1 MILCVDIGNS
11 QVKAGLYK
19 DGSLVLSNRFGTK
32 DLQSTLLKFAE
43 ANQCMQIVVASVGA
57 RDLSFLNNSPIPVF
71 RINSQTPVPLAIE
84 YKTIETLGVD
94 RLLGVVAANER
105 FKNDQI
111 LVIDAGTCVTYDIC
125 DRGVYKGGAISPGLQ
140 MRLNAMHD
148 GTARLPLLQFSMQSV
163 TIGTTTESS
172 MMMGAGAGLLSEV
185 EGMINRFKIDFP
197 DLKVILTGGDSTFFE
212 QHVKN
217 AIFAAP
223 NFILDGLH
231 TVYQHNVSLVNE

>member
-1 MILCVDIGNS
+1 
-11 QVKAGLYK
+11 
-19 DGSLVLSNRFGTK
+19 
-32 DLQSTLLKFAE
+32 
-43 ANQCMQIVVASVGA
+43 
-57 RDLSFLNNSPIPVF
+57 
-71 RINSQTPVPLAIE
+71 
-84 YKTIETLGVD
+84 
-94 RLLGVVAANER
+94 
-105 FKNDQI
+105 
-111 LVIDAGTCVTYDIC
+111 
-125 DRGVYKGGAISPGLQ
+125 
-140 MRLNAMHD
+140 MHD

-223 NFILDGLH
+223 NLILDGLH